1 MKGLITKD
9 LYFLGNS
16 LKMLIV
22 AMVVI
27 GIGTSFLINTEMFII
42 IFPIAL
48 GSVIL
53 ITIPKEKNTKWD
65 KFIALTPLPKDTL
78 LNTKYLL
85 YLAMVFIG
93 IVIGIVITF
102 ISYYIKGGFDL
113 SELLAS
119 IGLSISVSLLSG
131 GISIPINF
139 LWSEERAIMG
149 QISSYTFVALFL
161 VALLYGINFFVSVKD
176 NIGIIM
182 IILGI
187 VSMVIFIISWII
199 GKNKVIKLEYN

>member
-65 KFIALTPLPKDTL
+65 KFIALTPLSKDTL

-139 LWSEERAIMG
+139 LWSEERAIIG

-187 VSMVIFIISWII
+187 VSMIIFIISWII

>member
-139 LWSEERAIMG
+139 LWSEERAIIG

-199 GKNKVIKLEYN
+199 GRNKVIKLEYN

>member
-1 MKGLITKD
+1 
-9 LYFLGNS
+9 
-16 LKMLIV
+16 
-22 AMVVI
+22 
-27 GIGTSFLINTEMFII
+27 
-42 IFPIAL
+42 
-48 GSVIL
+48 
-53 ITIPKEKNTKWD
+53 
-65 KFIALTPLPKDTL
+65 
-78 LNTKYLL
+78 
-85 YLAMVFIG
+85 MVFIG

-113 SELLAS
+113 SDLLAS

-139 LWSEERAIMG
+139 LWSEERAIIG

>member
-139 LWSEERAIMG
+139 LWSEERAIIG
-149 QISSYTFVALFL
+149 QISWYTFVALFL

>member
-93 IVIGIVITF
+93 IVIGIVMTF

-113 SELLAS
+113 SDLLAS

-139 LWSEERAIMG
+139 LWSEERAIIG

>member
-139 LWSEERAIMG
+139 LWNEERAIIG

-161 VALLYGINFFVSVKD
+161 VALLYGINVFVSVKD

>member
-113 SELLAS
+113 SDLLAS

-139 LWSEERAIMG
+139 LWSEERAIIG

>member
-27 GIGTSFLINTEMFII
+27 GIGTSFLINTEMFI

-139 LWSEERAIMG
+139 LWSEERAIIG

>member
-27 GIGTSFLINTEMFII
+27 GIGTSFLISTEMFII

-102 ISYYIKGGFDL
+102 ISYYINGGFDL

-139 LWSEERAIMG
+139 LWSEERAIIG

-182 IILGI
+182 MILGI

>member
-93 IVIGIVITF
+93 IVIGIDITF

-113 SELLAS
+113 SDLLAS

-139 LWSEERAIMG
+139 LWSEERAIIG

>member
-22 AMVVI
+22 SMFVI
-27 GIGTSFLINTEMFII
+27 GVGASFLINTEMFII

-65 KFIALTPLPKDTL
+65 KFIAMTPLPKDTL
-78 LNTKYLL
+78 FNTKYVL
-85 YLAMVFIG
+85 YLAMVIIG
-93 IVIGIVITF
+93 IVIGISVTF
-102 ISYYIKGGFDL
+102 ISYYIKGGLNSSD
-113 SELLAS
+113 LLAS

-139 LWSEERAIMG
+139 LWNEEHAIIG
-149 QISSYTFVALFL
+149 QISSYTLVALFL
-161 VALLYGINFFVSVKD
+161 VGVLYGLNFFVPVKD

-182 IILGI
+182 IILGVI
-187 VSMVIFIISWII
+187 SMVVFIISWLI
-199 GKNKVIKLEYN
+199 GRKKVVKLEYN

>member
-139 LWSEERAIMG
+139 LWSEERAIIG

>member
-22 AMVVI
+22 SMFVI
-27 GIGTSFLINTEMFII
+27 GVGASFLINTEMFII

-65 KFIALTPLPKDTL
+65 KFIAMTPLPKDTL
-78 LNTKYLL
+78 FNTKYVL
-85 YLAMVFIG
+85 YLAMVIIG
-93 IVIGIVITF
+93 IVIGISVTF
-102 ISYYIKGGFDL
+102 ISYYIKGGLNSSD
-113 SELLAS
+113 LLAS
-119 IGLSISVSLLSG
+119 IGLLISVSLLSG

-139 LWSEERAIMG
+139 LWNEEHAIIG
-149 QISSYTFVALFL
+149 QISSYTLVALFL
-161 VALLYGINFFVSVKD
+161 VGVLYGLNFFVPVKD

-182 IILGI
+182 IILGVI
-187 VSMVIFIISWII
+187 SMVVFIISWLI
-199 GKNKVIKLEYN
+199 GRKKVVKLEYN